1 MLFSEPTHCVSDVGV
16 PGTHLVPW
24 YVKLLIL
31 KASPETK
38 PMSQRGNGKPS
49 VTVTESVSLLSAAV
63 AAHIAEVSRASIESK
78 GSFAVCFSGARASW
92 NDVQ

>member
-1 MLFSEPTHCVSDVGV
+1 
-16 PGTHLVPW
+16 
-24 YVKLLIL
+24 
-31 KASPETK
+31 
-38 PMSQRGNGKPS
+38 MSQRGNGKPS

-92 NDVQ
+92 NDVQCSVREQSGAAWRRRVRGTPVSVAQEARFRRSPASS